1 MALHFTED
9 EFTGRQRAVCR
20 AMAADGLDGLL
31 LFKQES
37 MYYLTGYDT
46 AGYSMF
52 QGMWIGADRRIAL
65 LTRSADRLQAKL
77 TSVIRDVRIWVDKE
91 GANPGHDL
99 RDMIADYGAAGQRIG
114 IEYHA
119 YGFTAQ
125 RGRMVDAALDGFC
138 ETVDASDL
146 VRLIRLVKSPAELEY
161 VRKAGAL
168 CDDAWAIANRDT
180 RPGTFLGDVYG
191 DMMRTTLAGDGDPS
205 AGRWP
210 MGAGENALLVRYH
223 TGKETVGPGDQI
235 QHEFSAAY
243 RHYHTCAMSTVVT
256 GEVRPG
262 HRSMF
267 DACKETLAACQNV
280 LRPGHTVG
288 DLFEAHRRTLT
299 EAGYGHAI
307 LNACG
312 YTLGISYPP
321 SWMDWP
327 MIWANNPQVLAPGMV
342 FFIHIILLD
351 DRTGAAMALGET
363 AIVTEGAC
371 ERVTHGPAD
380 LVVN

>member
-1 MALHFTED
+1 MALHFTLD
-9 EFTGRQRAVCR
+9 EFSSRQRAVCR
-20 AMAADGLDGLL
+20 AMANDGLVGLI

-37 MYYLTGYDT
+37 MFYLTGYDT

-52 QGMWIGADRRIAL
+52 QGMWIGADGRIAL
-65 LTRSADRLQAKL
+65 LTRSADRLQAQL
-77 TSVIRDVRIWVDKE
+77 TSVIRDVRIWIDRE
-91 GANPGHDL
+91 GADPGVDL
-99 RDMIADYGAAGQRIG
+99 RSMITDYGARGQRIG

-119 YGFTAQ
+119 YGLTAQ
-125 RGRMVDAALDGFC
+125 RGKMVDRALDGFC

-146 VRLIRLVKSPAELEY
+146 VRQIRLVKSPAELDY

-168 CDDAWAIANRDT
+168 CDQAWTIANRDT
-180 RPGTFLGDVYG
+180 RPGTFLGDIYG
-191 DMMRTTLAGDGDPS
+191 DMNRAILSGDGDPS

-223 TGKETVGPGDQI
+223 TGKETVGPADQI
-235 QHEFSAAY
+235 QHEFAAAF
-243 RHYHTCAMSTVVT
+243 RHYHACAMSTVVT
-256 GEVRPG
+256 GEAG
-262 HRSMF
+262 DTHRAMF
-267 DACKETLAACQNV
+267 AACKETLAACQAV

-288 DLFEAHRRTLT
+288 DLFEAHRRTLV
-299 EAGYGHAI
+299 EAGYAHAI

-327 MIWANNPQVLAPGMV
+327 MIWAGNPQELTPGMV

-351 DRTGAAMALGET
+351 EQTGAAMALGET
-363 AIVTEGAC
+363 AIVTEGVC
-371 ERVTHGPAD
+371 ERVTHGPSD